1 MLRLETLPGVLEA
14 TGSKQQSVFTVDL
27 DADSYDLIVR
37 AVRTRIDRGLYT
49 TTTEGAWRVLRAAMS
64 QGPPWRLSMERE
76 EAESLCEWFEKTY
89 DVVSAL
95 TDRWPDARK
104 ILDAALRGVRAISA
118 AIP

>member
-1 MLRLETLPGVLEA
+1 
-14 TGSKQQSVFTVDL
+14 VFTVDL
-27 DADSYDLIVR
+27 DADSYDLLSR
-37 AVRTRIDRGLYT
+37 TVRTRIERGLCT
-49 TTTEGAWRVLRAAMS
+49 TATEGAWRVLRITTQ

-95 TDRWPDARK
+95 ADRWPGAK
-104 ILDAALRGVRAISA
+104 NILDAALRGARAIST